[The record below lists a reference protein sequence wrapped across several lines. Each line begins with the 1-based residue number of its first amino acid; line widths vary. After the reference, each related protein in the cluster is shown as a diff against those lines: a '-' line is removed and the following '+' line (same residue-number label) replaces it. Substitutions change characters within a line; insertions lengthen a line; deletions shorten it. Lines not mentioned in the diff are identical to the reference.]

1 MTNDLPNYLPGFEPE
16 KVQTY
21 LQTFFNEVDKDFPDK
36 KIVWAEWN
44 HSKYDRATDYLCKC
58 LGYSS
63 TQDFLNAYGYE
74 VFDTVFINDAPAKTL
89 PVDSNAAK
97 KDKENAFPVYS
108 LAITITTIVTTIFFW
123 LFDGVINDDAMSYAA
138 VGLFLL
144 IVLCV
149 VGFLIAAIRLL
160 ILKKKKYS
168 ARKTKKKLVIYLV
181 GIIVFACLCGIS
193 EVWESPLI
201 KKDGTIVFTNTVSP
215 YKVNDVNDRINQI
228 IKENNSSFAEL
239 CDLYS
244 EYDALDESQKGSI
257 TNALEFQKLFAQAVT
272 NEITSYKDSNHEMA
286 IQLLETY
293 SDILSE
299 NQKTDCMVSIGRWGG
314 LERVE
319 QYIADKLKNP
329 KSYYRYSASVG
340 KPNRF
345 EDGGYACFYTIEY
358 SATNS
363 FGAETKDTTKLYA
376 KYFIDTEH
384 LKIDY
389 AYIGDGGT
397 SGIDQIIATPTP

>member
-1 MTNDLPNYLPGFEPE
+1 M
-16 KVQTY
+16 
-21 LQTFFNEVDKDFPDK
+21 
-36 KIVWAEWN
+36 
-44 HSKYDRATDYLCKC
+44 
-58 LGYSS
+58 
-63 TQDFLNAYGYE
+63 
-74 VFDTVFINDAPAKTL
+74 
-89 PVDSNAAK
+89 
-97 KDKENAFPVYS
+97 
-108 LAITITTIVTTIFFW
+108 
-123 LFDGVINDDAMSYAA
+123 
-138 VGLFLL
+138 
-144 IVLCV
+144 
-149 VGFLIAAIRLL
+149 
-160 ILKKKKYS
+160 KKKRYS
-168 ARKTKKKLVIYLV
+168 ASKTKKKLVIYLV

-201 KKDGTIVFTNTVSP
+201 REDGTIIFTNTISP
-215 YKVNDVNDRINQI
+215 YKVNDVNERINQI
-228 IKENNSSFAEL
+228 IKENNNSFAEL

-244 EYDALDESQKGSI
+244 EYDALDGSQKRTI

-272 NEITSYKDSNHEMA
+272 NEITSYKDSNHETA

-293 SDILSE
+293 SDILSK

-314 LERVE
+314 LEKVE